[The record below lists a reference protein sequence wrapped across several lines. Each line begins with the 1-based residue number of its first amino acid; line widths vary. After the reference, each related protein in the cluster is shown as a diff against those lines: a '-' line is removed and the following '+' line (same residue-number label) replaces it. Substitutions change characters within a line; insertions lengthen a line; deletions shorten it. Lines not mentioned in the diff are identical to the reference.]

1 MQQVSVMQAHS
12 GYATRAKMTM
22 RIEIAPARKPR

>member
-12 GYATRAKMTM
+12 GYTTRAEMTM
-22 RIEIAPARKPR
+22 RIETSPARKPR